1 MCTLCGTEHVNRGA
15 STNRQELNEE
25 GQQPHQIQQQQQQQQ
40 QQQHHH
46 QSGNMSHENVQ
57 PPMHIGHPL
66 THRPIY
72 NNPSSN
78 KRPKLWQKL
87 PLPTPP
93 PPPTTTTYNYS
104 EIDERIRE
112 LDAKVKKAWAV
123 IAAYRKNMAK
133 YREEIVLL
141 GRHKQQ
147 QQQPW
152 IQRAASAENFQFLD
166 TSPQHMPDQ

>member
-1 MCTLCGTEHVNRGA
+1 MCLLCGTEPVNRGA
-15 STNRQELNEE
+15 STNQQE
-25 GQQPHQIQQQQQQQQ
+25 QQQSQRY
-40 QQQHHH
+40 
-46 QSGNMSHENVQ
+46 QSGNMPHENVQ

-66 THRPIY
+66 AHRPIY
-72 NNPSSN
+72 NKPSN

-93 PPPTTTTYNYS
+93 PPPTTTTTYKYS

-133 YREEIVLL
+133 YRQEIVLL

-147 QQQPW
+147 QQQW

-166 TSPQHMPDQ
+166 TSEHV